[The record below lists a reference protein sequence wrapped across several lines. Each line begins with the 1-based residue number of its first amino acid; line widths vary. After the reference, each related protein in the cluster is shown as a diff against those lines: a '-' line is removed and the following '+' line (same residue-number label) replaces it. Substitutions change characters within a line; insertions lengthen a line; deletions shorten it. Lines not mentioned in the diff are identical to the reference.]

1 MTVRLEQGDCL
12 DVFREHPD
20 DFDAFVSDL
29 PAGIAFMG
37 RKWDALPMAD
47 RKAALAREDAFS
59 EYWAERFELARNRC
73 KPDALCIAWALPKTS
88 DLTRRALRL
97 GGWEIVTSIYH
108 LFGTG
113 WNKAKGQLR
122 PAAEEWI
129 VARKGRGMLD
139 VEACRVE
146 RGAGDVSGWSK
157 TGSKASSNRALSG
170 ANGDRPAKPDNP
182 NGSLPTNLILSHCDL
197 GGELGCRRIGRRK
210 VRASTGTTPGEFLG
224 RMNDDDWKPRKIPI
238 TRHGLNADG
247 TESLDAFECV
257 TACDCGATWL
267 HPAGGAAPRC
277 QCGRLGWWACPVA
290 EIDAQSGDRP
300 GMSGGGK
307 HRPEYGGGIFGGI
320 DCTSTLY
327 ADGGGASRF
336 YERFYYVGK
345 ASTRE
350 RDAGCEHLLWRVEKR
365 DPFGYV
371 PVEREEWEALPV
383 ELRASG
389 NVHPTVKRIAL
400 MRYLHK
406 LSGAKKIGDM
416 CAGSGSG
423 AIAAH
428 VDGLEYVGAEVESK
442 ALMIANARLS
452 WWQGLA
458 PEALRRF
465 ANEDEVPEPEQA
477 DDRQRSL
484 F

>member
-1 MTVRLEQGDCL
+1 MGNSISVMRGDCL
-12 DVFREHPD
+12 DVFREQPD
-20 DFDAFVSDL
+20 DFDAFISDL

-37 RKWDALPMAD
+37 RKWDALPVAD

-113 WNKAKGQLR
+113 WNKARGQLR
-122 PAAEEWI
+122 PACEEWI
-129 VARKGRGMLD
+129 VARKGHGALD

-146 RGAGDVSGWSK
+146 RGCPIETHGGNHGRL
-157 TGSKASSNRALSG
+157 T
-170 ANGDRPAKPDNP
+170 ANGAFENGKPREWHM
-182 NGSLPTNLILSHCDL
+182 NGSLPTNLILSHCDPD
-197 GGELGCRRIGRRK
+197 GGLGCRRVGKRK
-210 VRASTGTTPGEFLG
+210 VRSASGGVGVWRAGKGDVFGAMGARVAVPY
-224 RMNDDDWKPRKIPI
+224 
-238 TRHGLNADG
+238 HGGSG
-247 TESLDAFECV
+247 TESIGAFECV
-257 TACDCGATWL
+257 VACDCGASWL
-267 HPAGGAAPRC
+267 HPAGGVAPRC

-290 EIDAQSGDRP
+290 EIDAQSGDLRGRGNVRP
-300 GMSGGGK
+300 TTTGGGM
-307 HRPEYGGGIFGGI
+307 FGTMVVESSLVGSC
-320 DCTSTLY
+320 DG
-327 ADGGGASRF
+327 GGGASRF
-336 YERFYYVGK
+336 FERFYYVGK

-350 RDAGCEHLLWRVEKR
+350 RDAGCDHLLWRAEKA

-371 PVEREEWEALPV
+371 PVEREEWESLPA

-406 LSGAKKIGDM
+406 LSGARKIGDL

-428 VDGLEYVGAEVESK
+428 VDGLEYVGAEVSPHAK
-442 ALMIANARLS
+442 MIADARLS

-465 ANEDEVPEPEQA
+465 ANEDEVPEGEEPANE
-477 DDRQRSL
+477 RQLSL
-484 F
+484 I

>member
-1 MTVRLEQGDCL
+1 MSVQVIQGDCL
-12 DVFREHPD
+12 DVFREQPD
-20 DFDAFVSDL
+20 DFDAFISDL

-73 KPDALCIAWALPKTS
+73 KPDALCISWALPKTS

-97 GGWEIVTSIYH
+97 AGWEIVTSVYH
-108 LFGTG
+108 LFGG
-113 WNKAKGQLR
+113 GMMKAGGHVR

-146 RGAGDVSGWSK
+146 RGGESTA
-157 TGSKASSNRALSG
+157 RPSG
-170 ANGDRPAKPDNP
+170 AHRNAYGVDNRLGMVRGGG
-182 NGSLPTNLILSHCDL
+182 NGSLPTNLILSHCDPD
-197 GGELGCRRIGRRK
+197 GGLGCRRIGRRK
-210 VRASTGTTPGEFLG
+210 VKASGIVTEGQAPVT
-224 RMNDDDWKPRKIPI
+224 KHV
-238 TRHGLNADG
+238 HGKSAKRSLVTHSDG
-247 TESLDAFECV
+247 TGLESLDAFECV
-257 TACDCGATWL
+257 AACDCGATWL

-290 EIDAQSGDRP
+290 EIDAHGAAMGVHSAGFATTGKTRNQPMGSRIYGNISVSKVDYRFGD
-300 GMSGGGK
+300 
-307 HRPEYGGGIFGGI
+307 
-320 DCTSTLY
+320 
-327 ADGGGASRF
+327 DGGCSRF
-336 YERFYYVGK
+336 FERFYYVGK

-371 PVEREEWEALPV
+371 PVEREEWEALPA

-400 MRYLHK
+400 MRYIHR
-406 LSGAKKIGDM
+406 LSGAKKIGDL

-428 VDGLEYVGAEVESK
+428 VDGLEYVGAEVSPYAK
-442 ALMIANARLS
+442 MIADARLS
-452 WWQGLA
+452 WWRGLA

-465 ANEDEVPEPEQA
+465 ANEDDVPVPEQVDE
-477 DDRQRSL
+477 RQRSL